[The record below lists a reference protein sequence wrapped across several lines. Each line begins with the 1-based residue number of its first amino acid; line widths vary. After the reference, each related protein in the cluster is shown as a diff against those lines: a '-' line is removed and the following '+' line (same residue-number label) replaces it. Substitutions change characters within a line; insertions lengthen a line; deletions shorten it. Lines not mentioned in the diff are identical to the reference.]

1 MVGDEGGRGGGG
13 GGGGKDY
20 NVCIPTM
27 SGEGS
32 R

>member
-1 MVGDEGGRGGGG
+1 MVGDEGGRG